1 MSLSHSLHLEPYR
14 DPYGL
19 GFALIPESS
28 SGLLPCRQ
36 RTIVA
41 VMFSAVDEQ
50 AQFVNGSGL
59 AVPAKFNL
67 DTLAPLLRR
76 HAVRQEFGRV
86 FGEGQFALKP
96 AVLNALESSGRLKSW
111 VAHWLPEP
119 AGYLDD
125 ASAWATYVEV
135 EQAAERDA
143 FVRNH
148 AAAVELGQM
157 RVGGVELPWSA
168 ALAADPAAYDA
179 ALHQQLEQRLAEL
192 DTCRRDELAKGA
204 QLAAWLRGNV
214 GDPPLLA
221 LMKGAA

>member
-19 GFALIPESS
+19 GFALIPERTSDHP
-28 SGLLPCRQ
+28 PCRQ

-50 AQFVNGSGL
+50 AQFVNGAGL
-59 AVPAKFNL
+59 VVPAKFNL
-67 DTLAPLLRR
+67 DTLAPLLCR

-148 AAAVELGQM
+148 AAAVEQGQR

-168 ALAADPAAYDA
+168 ALATDPAAYDA
-179 ALHQQLEQRLAEL
+179 ALDQQLEQRCAEL
-192 DTCRRDELAKGA
+192 DAWRRDELAKGA

>member
-19 GFALIPESS
+19 GFALIPERANNHP
-28 SGLLPCRQ
+28 PCRQ
-36 RTIVA
+36 RTVVA
-41 VMFSAVDEQ
+41 VIFSAVDEQ
-50 AQFVNGSGL
+50 AQFVNGAGL
-59 AVPAKFNL
+59 VVPAKFNL

-86 FGEGQFALKP
+86 FGGGQFALKP
-96 AVLNALESSGRLKSW
+96 AALRALESSGRLKSW

-125 ASAWATYVEV
+125 ADTWAAYVEA
-135 EQAAERDA
+135 EQVAERDA
-143 FVRNH
+143 FARNH
-148 AAAVELGQM
+148 AAAVELGQR
-157 RVGGVELPWSA
+157 RVGSVELPWTA

-179 ALHQQLEQRLAEL
+179 ALHQQLEQRRAEL
-192 DTCRRDELAKGA
+192 DAWRRDELAKGV
-204 QLAAWLRGNV
+204 QLAAWLRGDV

>member
-1 MSLSHSLHLEPYR
+1 MSLSHSFHLEPYR

-19 GFALIPESS
+19 GFALTPESRS
-28 SGLLPCRQ
+28 DLLPCRQ

-50 AQFVNGSGL
+50 AQFVNGAGL
-59 AVPAKFNL
+59 VVPAKYNL

-96 AVLNALESSGRLKSW
+96 AALKALESSGRLKSW
-111 VAHWLPEP
+111 VVHWLPEP

-125 ASAWATYVEV
+125 AGAWEAFVEV
-135 EQAAERDA
+135 EQATERDA
-143 FVRNH
+143 FARNH
-148 AAAVELGQM
+148 VDAVERGQ
-157 RVGGVELPWSA
+157 RSIGGVELPWSA
-168 ALAADPAAYDA
+168 SLAADPAAYDT
-179 ALHQQLEQRLAEL
+179 ALRQQLEQRRAEL
-192 DTCRRDELAKGA
+192 DAGRGEKLAEAA

>member
-96 AVLNALESSGRLKSW
+96 AALNALESSGRLKSW

-125 ASAWATYVEV
+125 AVTWAAYVEAD
-135 EQAAERDA
+135 QQAERSAFANNHDA
-143 FVRNH
+143 V
-148 AAAVELGQM
+148 AELRQR
-157 RVGGVELPWSA
+157 RVSGVELPWY
-168 ALAADPAAYDA
+168 ADPAAYDA
-179 ALHQQLEQRLAEL
+179 ALHQQLEQRRAEL
-192 DTCRRDELAKGA
+192 DAWRRDELAKGA

>member
-1 MSLSHSLHLEPYR
+1 MNLSHSLHLEPYR

-19 GFALIPESS
+19 GFALIPEGRSD
-28 SGLLPCRQ
+28 LLPCRQ

-41 VMFSAVDEQ
+41 VMFSTVDEQ
-50 AQFVNGSGL
+50 AQFVNGAGL
-59 AVPAKFNL
+59 VVPAKFNL

-96 AVLNALESSGRLKSW
+96 AALNALESSGRLKSW

-125 ASAWATYVEV
+125 AVTWAAYVEAD
-135 EQAAERDA
+135 QQAERSAFANNHDA
-143 FVRNH
+143 V
-148 AAAVELGQM
+148 AELRQR
-157 RVGGVELPWSA
+157 RVSGVELPWY
-168 ALAADPAAYDA
+168 ADPAAYDA
-179 ALHQQLEQRLAEL
+179 ALHQQLEQRRAEL
-192 DTCRRDELAKGA
+192 DAWRRDELAKGA